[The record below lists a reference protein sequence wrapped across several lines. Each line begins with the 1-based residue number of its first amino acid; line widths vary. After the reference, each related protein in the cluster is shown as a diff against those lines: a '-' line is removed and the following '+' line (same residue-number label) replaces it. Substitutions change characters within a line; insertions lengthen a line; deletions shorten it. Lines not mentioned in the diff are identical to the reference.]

1 MSLDALEVELLEPSE
16 NWKYRLCSSCSEILC
31 TSLQN
36 KQSTFLNDLTD
47 TTLDV
52 YCLLY
57 FLCIMGWS
65 SVFESSN
72 IRGLQEIA
80 MGQPKLFNADFAVKT
95 SEFRGC

>member
-1 MSLDALEVELLEPSE
+1 MSIIYFP
-16 NWKYRLCSSCSEILC
+16 
-31 TSLQN
+31 
-36 KQSTFLNDLTD
+36 
-47 TTLDV
+47 
-52 YCLLY
+52 

-72 IRGLQEIA
+72 IRGLQDIA